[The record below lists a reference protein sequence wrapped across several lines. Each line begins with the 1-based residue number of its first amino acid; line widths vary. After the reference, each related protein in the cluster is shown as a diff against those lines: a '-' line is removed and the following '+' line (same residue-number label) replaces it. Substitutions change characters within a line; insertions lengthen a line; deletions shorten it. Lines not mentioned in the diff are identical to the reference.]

1 MDPAPAEL
9 RREGEKQEAASQRCG
24 ERPRVTLTWRQLRE
38 CSRPGPGTPP
48 PQRPHQPGPWTS
60 ARAGTHD
67 PVPAPGPETD
77 IPASPARGAP
87 RIPALRG
94 APARRRPNSLFPEC
108 SRPPSPPPQPD
119 PRALPRILGP
129 SRPRPGP
136 HPTGARGG
144 EGAQARAPPPP
155 APHCSRRP
163 SRALRATP
171 QEPRRPQLTALGS
184 GEGRKAESSP
194 RGLNPLNALPRGAGW
209 TPRTLGSFS
218 RGDPRLRTRGPVQ
231 GDWDGAGSDPS
242 FPGPSSLESEHQLYG
257 I

>member
-1 MDPAPAEL
+1 MLGAHPGPGPGAPALDPGPAPHCGGTEG
-9 RREGEKQEAASQRCG
+9 RREGRTGGGGCLAERCG

-38 CSRPGPGTPP
+38 CSRPGPGPGAHRTPHA
-48 PQRPHQPGPWTS
+48 RTS
-60 ARAGTHD
+60 ADPGLLLG
-67 PVPAPGPETD
+67 PVPATLFRSPGRS
-77 IPASPARGAP
+77 PASRPPPPAGPPGFRRSAAP
-87 RIPALRG
+87 RP
-94 APARRRPNSLFPEC
+94 RRRPNSLFPEC

-129 SRPRPGP
+129 SRPLPGP

-155 APHCSRRP
+155 APHCSRWP

-194 RGLNPLNALPRGAGW
+194 RGLNPLNALP
-209 TPRTLGSFS
+209 
-218 RGDPRLRTRGPVQ
+218 Q
-231 GDWDGAGSDPS
+231 GGGLDVEDSGVLLKG
-242 FPGPSSLESEHQLYG
+242 
-257 I
+257 